1 MKPWVSRVAFL
12 LALTAPLA
20 LPSFAAEQALGLKQ
34 KMVTLMPSAHMK
46 VSGQAQMTI
55 LPHGGMRVR
64 VALTGVG
71 QGARVLDALSFGT
84 YGAGPSIPG
93 FRLAKPVWENGQWV
107 SETTVPK
114 VAFIPETGWCFKV
127 FEEVGGREKMIA
139 MADLG
144 PIAKGTAEQQK
155 ETATSIVSL
164 QIGPLSSMITAAQA
178 KHGLTG
184 DVMVQTGNMMPAMAM
199 TDHGQK
205 VNMHLELHVFS
216 RQTGA
221 VELGLMPKI
230 ELISEKTGVKT
241 IVQSVPMYSSKTGI
255 PDYHYGNAVAV
266 KPGRYTVNVQIG
278 KEKIVFRG
286 VLITKAMISGKASP
300 GGMTG
305 MGNMSGM
312 SGM

>member
-1 MKPWVSRVAFL
+1 MKPWVSRVALL
-12 LALTAPLA
+12 LALTVPLSS
-20 LPSFAAEQALGLKQ
+20 PSFAAEQALGLKQ
-34 KMVTLMPSAHMK
+34 KTVMLMPSAHTN
-46 VSGQAQMTI
+46 VSGKVQMAI
-55 LPHGGMRVR
+55 LPHGGMRVN
-64 VALTGVG
+64 VTLAGVSRR
-71 QGARVLDALSFGT
+71 ARVMDALSFGT

-93 FRLAKPVWENGQWV
+93 FLLAKPVWQNGQWV

-114 VAFIPETGWCFKV
+114 VDFIPETGWCFKV
-127 FEEVGGREKMIA
+127 SEDVGGREKMIA

-164 QIGPLSSMITAAQA
+164 QIGPLGSMITAAQA

-184 DVMVQTGNMMPAMAM
+184 DIMVQTGGMMPAMAM

-205 VNMHLELHVFS
+205 VNMHLEVHVFS

-230 ELISEKTGVKT
+230 ELISEKTGMKT
-241 IVQSVPMYSSKTGI
+241 SVQSVPMYSSKTGI

-266 KPGRYTVNVQIG
+266 KSGSYTVNVQIG

-286 VLITKAMISGKASP
+286 VLITKAMISGKASS
-300 GGMTG
+300 GSMNGMS
-305 MGNMSGM
+305 NMSGM
-312 SGM
+312 